1 MLNGCWSKTIEK
13 FESGVEHILQEE
25 PQVVLLAMT
34 FQDASFKQDCL
45 QNIRG
50 DSKKA

>member
-13 FESGVEHILQEE
+13 FESGVEHILLE

-34 FQDASFKQDCL
+34 FQDASFKQDCF
-45 QNIRG
+45 QNIRE